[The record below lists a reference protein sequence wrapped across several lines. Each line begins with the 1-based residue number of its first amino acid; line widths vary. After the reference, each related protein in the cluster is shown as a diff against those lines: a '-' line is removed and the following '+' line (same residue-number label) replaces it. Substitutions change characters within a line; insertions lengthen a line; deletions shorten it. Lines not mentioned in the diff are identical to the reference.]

1 MPKPVTRLN
10 RWGTTM
16 DLVRRP
22 SHFSATTSVRVASC
36 DDVLSWLCLCECFA
50 GGFSSPLMRAG
61 RLNGTLF
68 RVHLALLPSTPGDGV
83 LALTFTSSARSE
95 PTSLASVQR
104 ALDTILAAGEVT
116 PAQWRSAA
124 LRLRTRLDTSDRLPR
139 RSPWHRSPYDARL
152 ADPLSWAARTRPD
165 REVYQH
171 PMAALMQEMPGHHAD
186 VQGGR

>member
-1 MPKPVTRLN
+1 M
-10 RWGTTM
+10 TM

-22 SHFSATTSVRVASC
+22 SHFSATASVRVASP

-68 RVHLALLPSTPGDGV
+68 RVHLALLPSMPGDGV

-95 PTSLASVQR
+95 PTSLVRVQR
-104 ALDTILAAGEVT
+104 ALDRILEAGEVT
-116 PAQWRSAA
+116 PAQWQSAA

-139 RSPWHRSPYDARL
+139 RSLWHRSPYDARL
-152 ADPLSWAARTRPD
+152 VDPLSWAARTCPGH
-165 REVYQH
+165 EIYEH
-171 PMAALMQEMPGHHAD
+171 PLAALVHELSGHHAD
-186 VQGGR
+186 VQGRR